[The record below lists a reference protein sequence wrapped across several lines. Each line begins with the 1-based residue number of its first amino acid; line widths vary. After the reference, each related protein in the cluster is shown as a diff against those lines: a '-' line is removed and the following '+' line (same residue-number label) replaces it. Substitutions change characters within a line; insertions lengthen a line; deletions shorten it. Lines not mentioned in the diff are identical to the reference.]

1 MTSSL
6 TLFDEVVDASGLAQ
20 VIAPFAISR
29 LLVSAGVVPPQDVTP
44 ESLRDALP
52 ALEEGLAAYLRDE
65 GLEQAVSRVRALA
78 G

>member
-1 MTSSL
+1 LTSSP

-29 LLVSAGVVPPQDVTP
+29 LLVSAGVLPPQDVTP
-44 ESLRDALP
+44 EGLRDALP

-65 GLEQAVSRVRALA
+65 ALEQAVTRVRALA
-78 G
+78 T